1 MTIKRRKKA
10 KNNDKKF
17 HIAEILEVPRDVALG
32 ESIITLTGKREM
44 LIENYKGIVQYDEKL
59 LKVKTKNGMI
69 ELEGSNFL
77 ITYLTDEEIKITG
90 HIKKINY

>member
-1 MTIKRRKKA
+1 MTIKKNKKE

-32 ESIITLTGKREM
+32 DSIITLIGKQEM
-44 LIENYKGIVQYDEKL
+44 LIENYKGVVEYDDKL
-59 LKVKTKNGMI
+59 LKVKTKNGLI
-69 ELEGSNFL
+69 ELEGNHFL

-90 HIKKINY
+90 QIKKIKY